1 MEYVRKMLRYAVDN
15 ESWGAVGRVLSFI
28 DNEIM

>member
-1 MEYVRKMLRYAVDN
+1 MLRYAVDN

-28 DNEIM
+28 DNEM